1 MTYKPENTIKQWAE
15 EDRPREKLMMKGV
28 SALTDA
34 ELLAILLGSG
44 TRSLTAVDLARN
56 VLKTANNNLNTLAKH
71 QINDLTKIPGIG
83 EAKAIT
89 IISAMEL
96 GRRRRDQQEEKLPQ
110 VGSSKDAYGYIK
122 PYLTDLSVEVFY
134 IILLNRANKIMGN
147 QLISTGGISGT
158 VVDARLI
165 FKYAIEKLAS
175 YIILV
180 HNHPSGNLRPSDADI
195 KLTQNLKSAGKF
207 MEIPVLDHLILSNTA
222 YFSFADEGML

>member
-122 PYLTDLSVEVFY
+122 PYLIDLSVEVFY